1 MSCRKTNGSLYFTA
15 LYINANA
22 RRCIMHPQRWLK
34 LGVFSSHLSRG
45 SLSRYARHNLDVFHF
60 KTQKNLPK
68 ESTLPASEVMRI

>member
-1 MSCRKTNGSLYFTA
+1 MDRLRTRSKASVHLYMDRAQVFFPF
-15 LYINANA
+15 
-22 RRCIMHPQRWLK
+22 CILIFAKK